1 MKAYIAPEFTD
12 NQQLKQIHVATL
24 QHTEIFRLH
33 IEILYSKGI
42 DAMKND
48 GNRVYVRIFV

>member
-12 NQQLKQIHVATL
+12 NQQLKQIHATL

-33 IEILYSKGI
+33 IDILYSKGI